1 MPLRRLTTGALCALA
16 LLTAAPAAGAVAQPS
31 PSSPPSPPAAPADG
45 HRVPP
50 AGEDRLVIVVRDGG
64 SGRVPEGRYSLDCHP
79 PGGTHPR
86 ARAACKR
93 LDELTRYGRNPFA
106 PVPPRT
112 DCTMIYGG
120 PATARITGSWAG
132 RPVNARFNRVNGCEI
147 ARWNRLRPVLPDVG
161 H

>member
-1 MPLRRLTTGALCALA
+1 MPLRRLAVGALCALA
-16 LLTAAPAAGAVAQPS
+16 LLTAAPAASAGAAPS
-31 PSSPPSPPAAPADG
+31 PPSSPAEPVDG
-45 HRVPP
+45 YRVPP
-50 AGEDRLVIVVRDGG
+50 AGEDRLTILVRDGG
-64 SGRVPEGRYSLDCHP
+64 GDRVLEGAYSLDCHP

-106 PVPPRT
+106 PVPPRS

-120 PATARITGSWAG
+120 QATARITGSWAG
-132 RPVNARFNRVNGCEI
+132 RPVNARYNRVNGCEI
-147 ARWNRLRPVLPDVG
+147 ARWNRLRPVLPGVG

>member
-1 MPLRRLTTGALCALA
+1 MPLRRLAAGALCALA
-16 LLTAAPAAGAVAQPS
+16 LLTAAPAASAGA
-31 PSSPPSPPAAPADG
+31 PPSPPSSPAEPVDG
-45 HRVPP
+45 YRVPP
-50 AGEDRLVIVVRDGG
+50 AGEDRLTILVRDGG
-64 SGRVPEGRYSLDCHP
+64 GDRILEGAYSLDCHP

-106 PVPPRT
+106 PVPPRS

-120 PATARITGSWAG
+120 RATARITGSWAG
-132 RPVNARFNRVNGCEI
+132 RPVNARYNRVNGCEI